1 VQGWLVRFSSGITR
15 RANSVLSTS
24 MPEDP
29 AEIAA
34 AVDEVERRSAE
45 RWLAPTFQVWQ
56 PASDPGAGD
65 NGNGEHSEN
74 SGDDAFLAGQ
84 HRLAELLQ
92 RRGYESVVPT
102 RVLWLGRPD
111 IPRDTAWDPRVQVS
125 GTLSDAWLDAH
136 MGSSA
141 DGIDP
146 ASRLVYRRL
155 LTGGS
160 SRFYGFPDED
170 GALAAIAKLSI
181 VHDGPDRTYGGVYAL
196 KVRRDLRGRGM
207 IRPVMDALFNHAV
220 RMGLEGIWMQ
230 VEERSTKALA
240 LSADLGFTTAA
251 RYRYLTRPA

>member
-1 VQGWLVRFSSGITR
+1 MQGWMVRFSSGITR

-24 MPEDP
+24 MPQDP

-56 PASDPGAGD
+56 PASGPWAETGEIGET
-65 NGNGEHSEN
+65 GEHGE
-74 SGDDAFLAGQ
+74 DEAFLAGQ
-84 HRLAELLQ
+84 HRLAELLE

-102 RVLWLGRPD
+102 RVLWLGRAD

-125 GTLSDAWLDAH
+125 ETLSDAWLDAH